1 MHAAVAGFYLD
12 SGGAGEGGEQ
22 GESADII
29 MFRVV
34 SYAAERDGNIT
45 EPKWNR
51 MSLGWS
57 YYRDCCCKIGC

>member
-12 SGGAGEGGEQ
+12 SGGEGGT

-51 MSLGWS
+51 MSLG
-57 YYRDCCCKIGC
+57 